1 MRTVGKAS
9 MPASPDPCLNSGP
22 TSMSPSLT
30 LRDLRKSYADH
41 VAVDGLTLSVPAG
54 TIYGILGPNG
64 AGKSTTLRMI
74 MNIIARDGGEISLL
88 GRDPAR
94 DPEVLRE
101 VGYLPEERGLYRKMK
116 VMDTIVFF
124 AELKGVAPAD
134 ARRRG
139 REWLERMGLAE
150 WEEAKVET
158 LSKGMQQKVQFI
170 TTVLHEPRLLVLD
183 EPFSGLD
190 PVNQD
195 VLRNTVHRAKEE
207 GRTVLFSTHVMEQ
220 AERICDHLCI
230 IADGRKVLEGGIR
243 EVRRR
248 EAGSRYDIEFES
260 EPPGFERMVQEGRVF
275 DHAERRNGGWQ
286 VDLRPGVEST
296 AVLTQLNGMGSPI
309 VRFARVEPT
318 LHEIFVSRVGD
329 AGTARRRKEVSDA

>member
-1 MRTVGKAS
+1 MNTALSLHDVEKRYAS
-9 MPASPDPCLNSGP
+9 HL
-22 TSMSPSLT
+22 
-30 LRDLRKSYADH
+30 
-41 VAVDGLTLSVPAG
+41 AVDRLSLAVPEA

-74 MNIIARDGGEISLL
+74 MNIIARDRGDISLL

-94 DPEVLRE
+94 HPAVLRK
-101 VGYLPEERGLYRKMK
+101 VGYLPEDRGLYRKMK

-124 AELKGVAPAD
+124 AELKGVSAAD

-139 REWLERMGLAE
+139 DDWLARMGLAE
-150 WEEAKVET
+150 WRDAKVET

-195 VLRNTVHRAKEE
+195 VLRQTVYDAKAA
-207 GRTVLFSTHVMEQ
+207 GRTVLFSTHIMEQ

-230 IADGRKVLEGGIR
+230 IAQGRKVLEGGIR
-243 EVRRR
+243 EVRRA
-248 EAGSRYDIEFES
+248 EAGNRYEIEFDRPS
-260 EPPGFERMVQEGRVF
+260 AGFDQLIEGGRWF
-275 DHAERRNGGWQ
+275 EHAERHDSGWR
-286 VDLRPGVEST
+286 VDLRPT
-296 AVLTQLNGMGSPI
+296 ADPRALLTELNGLDVPL
-309 VRFARVEPT
+309 VRFLRVEPT
-318 LHEIFVSRVGD
+318 LHEIFVSHVGD
-329 AGTARRRKEVSDA
+329 AGTAHRRPAAIHA

>member
-1 MRTVGKAS
+1 MNTALSLHDVEKRYAS
-9 MPASPDPCLNSGP
+9 HL
-22 TSMSPSLT
+22 
-30 LRDLRKSYADH
+30 
-41 VAVDGLTLSVPAG
+41 AVDRLSLAVPEA

-74 MNIIARDGGEISLL
+74 MNIIARDRGDISLL

-94 DPEVLRE
+94 HPAVLRK
-101 VGYLPEERGLYRKMK
+101 VGYLPEDRGLYRKMK

-124 AELKGVAPAD
+124 AELKGVSAAD

-139 REWLERMGLAE
+139 DDWLARMGLAE
-150 WEEAKVET
+150 WRDAKVET

-195 VLRNTVHRAKEE
+195 VLRQTVYDAKAA
-207 GRTVLFSTHVMEQ
+207 GRTVLFSTHIMEQ

-230 IADGRKVLEGGIR
+230 IAQGRKVLEGGIR
-243 EVRRR
+243 EVRRA
-248 EAGSRYDIEFES
+248 EAGNRYEIEFDRPS
-260 EPPGFERMVQEGRVF
+260 AGFDQLIEGGRWF
-275 DHAERRNGGWQ
+275 EHAERHDSGWR
-286 VDLRPGVEST
+286 VDLRPT
-296 AVLTQLNGMGSPI
+296 ADPRALLTELNGLDVPL
-309 VRFARVEPT
+309 VRFLRVEPT
-318 LHEIFVSRVGD
+318 LHEIFVSHVGD
-329 AGTARRRKEVSDA
+329 AGTAHRRPETIHA